1 MFGSKNNQNPPQAG
15 GSQSQPQAGNQQ
27 NQPQAGGSQPDG
39 VKEGQGAGKAAAFRY
54 RCTED
59 CTFQGKFRRKGDIVV
74 LAEKKDPPHFEFVA
88 E

>member
-1 MFGSKNNQNPPQAG
+1 MGIF
-15 GSQSQPQAGNQQ
+15 
-27 NQPQAGGSQPDG
+27 G
-39 VKEGQGAGKAAAFRY
+39 VKEGQGGQPGQGSQPDGGKESKGAARAETFRY

-74 LAEKKDPPHFEFVA
+74 LAEKKDAPRFELVA